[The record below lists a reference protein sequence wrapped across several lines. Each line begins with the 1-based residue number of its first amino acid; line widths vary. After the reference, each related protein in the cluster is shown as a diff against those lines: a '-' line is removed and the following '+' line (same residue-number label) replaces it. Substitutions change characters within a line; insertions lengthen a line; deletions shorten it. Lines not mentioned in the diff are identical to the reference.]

1 MDEKKVRLV
10 LALAGTA
17 IVAYSIGY
25 QKAQSRT
32 IRDLGAATS
41 KEALIY
47 LAAQD
52 HIRRR
57 FSR

>member
-10 LALAGTA
+10 LALAVPA

-41 KEALIY
+41 KEAPY
-47 LAAQD
+47 MQASAWHDQGCET
-52 HIRRR
+52 H
-57 FSR
+57 